1 MTNYTEK
8 EKYVIKKIQKTI
20 IKLDNN
26 FDKIDYLS
34 KGQQKHTLKKSFA
47 EKEALHEIRHIL
59 NEADHYK
66 TYEVNELVQSISY
79 IN

>member
-1 MTNYTEK
+1 MINYTEK
-8 EKYVIKKIQKTI
+8 EKHVIKKIGKTI
-20 IKLDNN
+20 IKLDKDL
-26 FDKIDYLS
+26 DKIDYFS

-66 TYEVNELVQSISY
+66 TCEVNELV
-79 IN
+79 

>member
-8 EKYVIKKIQKTI
+8 EKHIIKKIEKVI
-20 IKLDNN
+20 IKLDKY

-34 KGQQKHTLKKSFA
+34 KGQQKHSLKKSFA

-66 TYEVNELVQSISY
+66 TYELNELVQYNS
-79 IN
+79 